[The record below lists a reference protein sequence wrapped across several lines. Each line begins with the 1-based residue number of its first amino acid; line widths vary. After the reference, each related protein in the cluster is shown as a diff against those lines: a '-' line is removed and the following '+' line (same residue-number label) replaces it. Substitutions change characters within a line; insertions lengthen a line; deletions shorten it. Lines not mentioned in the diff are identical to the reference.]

1 MIMKPIKD
9 IFSSHIQGLYKGHEV
24 DAPGSVQEGV
34 FNQLDAIN
42 GSTASGSASG
52 GFTTKA
58 VIGAAVV
65 ITVLGAAVVM
75 VGYDW
80 YFQPVYE
87 EHAWVDEVEVVEELV
102 VEEVEVVEE
111 IVVTEAVYEVSPEV
125 VEAKVEISV
134 EEPIL
139 AEEENENTVV
149 APVVEDVHPEV
160 VVDVVIPIVDP
171 IVEDEII
178 EEAAPSEEVIKIK
191 EEKEVLEWVLPAKL
205 EVDE

>member
-52 GFTTKA
+52 GFTSKA
-58 VIGAAVV
+58 
-65 ITVLGAAVVM
+65 VLGAAVVI
-75 VGYDW
+75 VGFAW
-80 YFQPVYE
+80 YLMPVSE
-87 EHAWVDEVEVVEELV
+87 DQVVVDEVEVVEELV

-111 IVVTEAVYEVSPEV
+111 IAVIEALNGVEV
-125 VEAKVEISV
+125 VPEEVEVSV

-139 AEEENENTVV
+139 AEEEIQKTVV
-149 APVVEDVHPEV
+149 TSVVEDVKPEV
-160 VVDVVIPIVDP
+160 VVDTNVD
-171 IVEDEII
+171 VEII
-178 EEAAPSEEVIKIK
+178 EEAAPTEEAVKIK
-191 EEKEVLEWVLPAKL
+191 EAQEPEEVLEWVLPAKL

>member
-52 GFTTKA
+52 GFTSKA
-58 VIGAAVV
+58 
-65 ITVLGAAVVM
+65 VLGAAVVI
-75 VGYDW
+75 VGFAW
-80 YFQPVYE
+80 YLMPVSE
-87 EHAWVDEVEVVEELV
+87 DQVVVDEVVEELV
-102 VEEVEVVEE
+102 VEEIEVVEE

-171 IVEDEII
+171 IVDDEII
-178 EEAAPSEEVIKIK
+178 EEAAPTEEVIKIK
-191 EEKEVLEWVLPAKL
+191 EDKEVLEWVLPAKL

>member
-1 MIMKPIKD
+1 MKPIKD

-24 DAPGSVQEGV
+24 DAPGSVQDGV

-65 ITVLGAAVVM
+65 IVGFAWYLMPVSEDQVV
-75 VGYDW
+75 
-80 YFQPVYE
+80 
-87 EHAWVDEVEVVEELV
+87 VDEVVEELA
-102 VEEVEVVEE
+102 VEEIEAVEE

-171 IVEDEII
+171 IVDPIVEDEII
-178 EEAAPSEEVIKIK
+178 EEPAPTEEVIKIK
-191 EEKEVLEWVLPAKL
+191 EDKEVLEWVLPAKL

>member
-52 GFTTKA
+52 GFTSKA
-58 VIGAAVV
+58 
-65 ITVLGAAVVM
+65 VLGAAVVI
-75 VGYDW
+75 VGFAW
-80 YFQPVYE
+80 YLMPVSE
-87 EHAWVDEVEVVEELV
+87 DQVVVDEVVEELA
-102 VEEVEVVEE
+102 VEEIEAVEE

-171 IVEDEII
+171 IVDDEII
-178 EEAAPSEEVIKIK
+178 EEAAPTEEVIKIK
-191 EEKEVLEWVLPAKL
+191 EDKEVLEWVLPAKL

>member
-9 IFSSHIQGLYKGHEV
+9 IFSSHIQGLYNGHEV

-52 GFTTKA
+52 GFTSKA
-58 VIGAAVV
+58 
-65 ITVLGAAVVM
+65 VLGAAVVI
-75 VGYDW
+75 VGFAW
-80 YFQPVYE
+80 YLMPVSE
-87 EHAWVDEVEVVEELV
+87 DQVVVDEVVEELV
-102 VEEVEVVEE
+102 VEEIEAVEE
-111 IVVTEAVYEVSPEV
+111 IEVSEAVYEVSPEV

-171 IVEDEII
+171 IVDDEII
-178 EEAAPSEEVIKIK
+178 EEAAPTEEVIKIK
-191 EEKEVLEWVLPAKL
+191 EDKEVLEWVLPAKL

>member
-1 MIMKPIKD
+1 MKPIKD

-52 GFTTKA
+52 GFTSKA
-58 VIGAAVV
+58 
-65 ITVLGAAVVM
+65 VLGAAVVI
-75 VGYDW
+75 VGFAW
-80 YFQPVYE
+80 YLMPVSE
-87 EHAWVDEVEVVEELV
+87 DQVVVDEVVEELA
-102 VEEVEVVEE
+102 VEEVAVVKEN
-111 IVVTEAVYEVSPEV
+111 VVTEAVYEVSPEV

-171 IVEDEII
+171 IVDDEII
-178 EEAAPSEEVIKIK
+178 EEAAPTEEVIKIK
-191 EEKEVLEWVLPAKL
+191 EDKEVLEWVLPAKL

>member
-52 GFTTKA
+52 GFTSKA
-58 VIGAAVV
+58 
-65 ITVLGAAVVM
+65 VLGAAVVI
-75 VGYDW
+75 VGFAW
-80 YFQPVYE
+80 YLMPVSE
-87 EHAWVDEVEVVEELV
+87 DQVVVDEVVEELA
-102 VEEVEVVEE
+102 VEEVAVVKEN
-111 IVVTEAVYEVSPEV
+111 VVTEAVYEVSPEV

-171 IVEDEII
+171 IVDDEII
-178 EEAAPSEEVIKIK
+178 EEPAPTEEVIKIK
-191 EEKEVLEWVLPAKL
+191 EDKEVLEWVLPAKL

>member
-9 IFSSHIQGLYKGHEV
+9 IFSSHIQGLYNGHEV
-24 DAPGSVQEGV
+24 DAPGSVQDGV

-65 ITVLGAAVVM
+65 IVGFAWYLMPVSEDQVV
-75 VGYDW
+75 
-80 YFQPVYE
+80 
-87 EHAWVDEVEVVEELV
+87 VDEVVEELA
-102 VEEVEVVEE
+102 VEEIEAVEE

-171 IVEDEII
+171 IVDDEII
-178 EEAAPSEEVIKIK
+178 EEAAPTEEVIKIK
-191 EEKEVLEWVLPAKL
+191 EDKEVLEWVLPAKL

>member
-52 GFTTKA
+52 GFTSKA
-58 VIGAAVV
+58 
-65 ITVLGAAVVM
+65 VLGAAVVI
-75 VGYDW
+75 VGFAW
-80 YFQPVYE
+80 YLMPVSE
-87 EHAWVDEVEVVEELV
+87 DQVVVDEVVEELV

-171 IVEDEII
+171 IVDDEII
-178 EEAAPSEEVIKIK
+178 EEAAPTEEVIKIK
-191 EEKEVLEWVLPAKL
+191 EDKEVLEWVLPAKL

>member
-9 IFSSHIQGLYKGHEV
+9 IFSSHIQGLYNGHEV

-52 GFTTKA
+52 GFTSKA
-58 VIGAAVV
+58 
-65 ITVLGAAVVM
+65 VLGAAVVI
-75 VGYDW
+75 VGFAW
-80 YFQPVYE
+80 YLMPVSE
-87 EHAWVDEVEVVEELV
+87 DQVVVDEVVEELA
-102 VEEVEVVEE
+102 VEEVAVVKEN
-111 IVVTEAVYEVSPEV
+111 VVTEAVYEVSPEV

-171 IVEDEII
+171 IVDDEII
-178 EEAAPSEEVIKIK
+178 EEAAPTEEVIKIK
-191 EEKEVLEWVLPAKL
+191 EDKEVLEWVLPAKL

>member
-24 DAPGSVQEGV
+24 DAPGSVQDGV

-65 ITVLGAAVVM
+65 IVGFAWYLMPVSEDQVV
-75 VGYDW
+75 
-80 YFQPVYE
+80 
-87 EHAWVDEVEVVEELV
+87 VDEVVEELA
-102 VEEVEVVEE
+102 VEEIEAVEE

-171 IVEDEII
+171 IVDDEII
-178 EEAAPSEEVIKIK
+178 EEAAPTEEVIKIK
-191 EEKEVLEWVLPAKL
+191 EDKEVLEWVLPAKL

>member
-34 FNQLDAIN
+34 FNQLDAIK
-42 GSTASGSASG
+42 GSTASGSTSG
-52 GFTTKA
+52 GSKSKA
-58 VIGAAVV
+58 VLVAAVV
-65 ITVLGAAVVM
+65 IVGFAWYLMPVSEDQVV
-75 VGYDW
+75 
-80 YFQPVYE
+80 
-87 EHAWVDEVEVVEELV
+87 VDEVVEELV
-102 VEEVEVVEE
+102 VEEIEAVEE
-111 IVVTEAVYEVSPEV
+111 IEVTEAVYEVSPEV

-171 IVEDEII
+171 IVDDEII
-178 EEAAPSEEVIKIK
+178 EEAAPTEEVIKIK
-191 EEKEVLEWVLPAKL
+191 EDKEVLEWVLPAKL

>member
-1 MIMKPIKD
+1 MMMKPIKD

-24 DAPGSVQEGV
+24 AAPGSVQDGV

-52 GFTTKA
+52 GFTSKA
-58 VIGAAVV
+58 
-65 ITVLGAAVVM
+65 VLGAAVVI
-75 VGYDW
+75 VGFAW
-80 YFQPVYE
+80 YLMPVSE
-87 EHAWVDEVEVVEELV
+87 DQVVVDEVVEELV
-102 VEEVEVVEE
+102 VEEIEAVEE
-111 IVVTEAVYEVSPEV
+111 IEVSEAVYEVSPEV

-171 IVEDEII
+171 IVDDEII
-178 EEAAPSEEVIKIK
+178 EEAAPTEEVIKIK
-191 EEKEVLEWVLPAKL
+191 EDKEVLEWVLPAKL

>member
-9 IFSSHIQGLYKGHEV
+9 IFSSHIQGLYNGHEV

-52 GFTTKA
+52 GFTSKA
-58 VIGAAVV
+58 
-65 ITVLGAAVVM
+65 VLGAAVVI
-75 VGYDW
+75 VGFAW
-80 YFQPVYE
+80 YLMPVSE
-87 EHAWVDEVEVVEELV
+87 DQVVVDEVVEELV
-102 VEEVEVVEE
+102 VEEIEVVEE

-171 IVEDEII
+171 IVDDEII
-178 EEAAPSEEVIKIK
+178 EEAAPTEEVIKIK
-191 EEKEVLEWVLPAKL
+191 EDKEVLEWVLPAKL

>member
-65 ITVLGAAVVM
+65 IVGFAWYLMPVSEDQVV
-75 VGYDW
+75 
-80 YFQPVYE
+80 
-87 EHAWVDEVEVVEELV
+87 VDEVVEELA
-102 VEEVEVVEE
+102 VEEIEAVEE

-149 APVVEDVHPEV
+149 APVVEDVHQEV

-171 IVEDEII
+171 IVDDEII
-178 EEAAPSEEVIKIK
+178 EEAAPTEEVIKIK
-191 EEKEVLEWVLPAKL
+191 EDKEVLEWVLPAKL

>member
-52 GFTTKA
+52 GFTSKA
-58 VIGAAVV
+58 
-65 ITVLGAAVVM
+65 VLGAAVVI
-75 VGYDW
+75 VGFAW
-80 YFQPVYE
+80 YLMPVSE
-87 EHAWVDEVEVVEELV
+87 DQVVVDDAEVVEELV
-102 VEEVEVVEE
+102 VKEIEVVEE
-111 IVVTEAVYEVSPEV
+111 VAVIEALHVVEVAPEV
-125 VEAKVEISV
+125 VAVSV

-171 IVEDEII
+171 IVDDEII
-178 EEAAPSEEVIKIK
+178 EEAAPTEEVIKIK
-191 EEKEVLEWVLPAKL
+191 EDKEVLEWVLPAKL

>member
-1 MIMKPIKD
+1 MKPIKD

-52 GFTTKA
+52 GFTSKA
-58 VIGAAVV
+58 
-65 ITVLGAAVVM
+65 VLGAAVVI
-75 VGYDW
+75 VGFAW
-80 YFQPVYE
+80 YLMPVSE
-87 EHAWVDEVEVVEELV
+87 DQVVVDEVVEELV
-102 VEEVEVVEE
+102 VEEIEAVEE
-111 IVVTEAVYEVSPEV
+111 IEVSEAVYEVSPEV

-139 AEEENENTVV
+139 AEEENENTAV

-171 IVEDEII
+171 IVDDEII
-178 EEAAPSEEVIKIK
+178 EEAAPTEEVIKIK
-191 EEKEVLEWVLPAKL
+191 EDKEVLEWVLPAKL

>member
-9 IFSSHIQGLYKGHEV
+9 IFSSHIQGLYNGHEV

-52 GFTTKA
+52 GFTSKA
-58 VIGAAVV
+58 
-65 ITVLGAAVVM
+65 VLGAAVVI
-75 VGYDW
+75 VGFAW
-80 YFQPVYE
+80 YLMPVSE
-87 EHAWVDEVEVVEELV
+87 DQVVVDEVVEELV

-171 IVEDEII
+171 IVDDEII
-178 EEAAPSEEVIKIK
+178 EEAAPTEEVIKIK
-191 EEKEVLEWVLPAKL
+191 EDKEVLEWVLPAKL

>member
-1 MIMKPIKD
+1 MKPIKD

-52 GFTTKA
+52 GFTSKA
-58 VIGAAVV
+58 
-65 ITVLGAAVVM
+65 VLGAAVVI
-75 VGYDW
+75 VGFAW
-80 YFQPVYE
+80 YLMPVSE
-87 EHAWVDEVEVVEELV
+87 DQVVVDEVVEELV

-171 IVEDEII
+171 IVDDEII
-178 EEAAPSEEVIKIK
+178 EEAAPTEEVIKIK
-191 EEKEVLEWVLPAKL
+191 EDKEVLEWVLPAKL

>member
-24 DAPGSVQEGV
+24 DAPGSVQDGV

-65 ITVLGAAVVM
+65 IVGFAWYLMPVSEDQVV
-75 VGYDW
+75 
-80 YFQPVYE
+80 
-87 EHAWVDEVEVVEELV
+87 VDEVVEELI
-102 VEEVEVVEE
+102 VEE
-111 IVVTEAVYEVSPEV
+111 IEAVEEIEVTEAVYEVSPEV

-178 EEAAPSEEVIKIK
+178 EEPAPTEEVIKIK
-191 EEKEVLEWVLPAKL
+191 EDKEVLEWVLPAKL

>member
-24 DAPGSVQEGV
+24 DAPGSVQDGV

-52 GFTTKA
+52 GFTSKA
-58 VIGAAVV
+58 
-65 ITVLGAAVVM
+65 VLGAAVVI
-75 VGYDW
+75 VGFAW
-80 YFQPVYE
+80 YLMPVSE
-87 EHAWVDEVEVVEELV
+87 DQVVVDEVVEELA
-102 VEEVEVVEE
+102 VEEVAVVKEN
-111 IVVTEAVYEVSPEV
+111 VVTEAVYEVSPEV

-178 EEAAPSEEVIKIK
+178 EEPAPTEEVIKIK
-191 EEKEVLEWVLPAKL
+191 EDKEVLEWVLPAKL

>member
-1 MIMKPIKD
+1 MKPIKD
-9 IFSSHIQGLYKGHEV
+9 IFSSHIQGLYNGHEV

-65 ITVLGAAVVM
+65 IVGFAWYLMPVSEDQVV
-75 VGYDW
+75 
-80 YFQPVYE
+80 
-87 EHAWVDEVEVVEELV
+87 VDEVVEELA
-102 VEEVEVVEE
+102 VEEIEAVEE

-171 IVEDEII
+171 IVDDEII
-178 EEAAPSEEVIKIK
+178 EEAAPTEEVIKIK
-191 EEKEVLEWVLPAKL
+191 EDKEVLEWVLPAKL